1 MSTITDIIQVN
12 SSAIQRAK
20 FNRQTNTLTL
30 TFKNLAG
37 YDYFNVPLHLF
48 DGLRDADSKGRFI
61 NKYIIGEFK
70 FRKY

>member
-1 MSTITDIIQVN
+1 MSTVTDIIQVN

-20 FNRQTNTLTL
+20 FNIETNTLTL
-30 TFKNLAG
+30 TFKNLSG

-48 DGLRDADSKGRFI
+48 DGLRDSDSKGRFI

>member
-12 SSAIQRAK
+12 STAIQRAK
-20 FNRQTNTLTL
+20 FNRETNTLTL
-30 TFKNLAG
+30 IFKNLSG

-48 DGLRDADSKGRFI
+48 NGLRDSDSKGRFI

>member
-48 DGLRDADSKGRFI
+48 DGLRDSDSKCRFI

>member
-37 YDYFNVPLHLF
+37 YDYFNVPLQLF
-48 DGLRDADSKGRFI
+48 DGLRDSDSKGRFI

>member
-1 MSTITDIIQVN
+1 MSTITETIQVN
-12 SSAIQRAK
+12 SSAIQKAK

-30 TFKNLAG
+30 KFKNLSG
-37 YDYFNVPLHLF
+37 YDYFNVPLHLL
-48 DGLRDADSKGRFI
+48 DGLIDTDSKGRFI

>member
-1 MSTITDIIQVN
+1 MSIVTDIIQVN
-12 SSAIQRAK
+12 SSAIQSAK
-20 FNRQTNTLTL
+20 FNRHTNTLTL
-30 TFKNLAG
+30 PFKNLAG

-48 DGLRDADSKGRFI
+48 DGLRDTDSKGRFI

>member
-12 SSAIQRAK
+12 STAIQRAK
-20 FNRQTNTLTL
+20 FNRETNTLTL
-30 TFKNLAG
+30 TFKNLSG

-48 DGLRDADSKGRFI
+48 DGLRDSDSKGRFI